1 MKSPEETR
9 RKRVRLLALV
19 AVLVLAAGLRYVIA
33 SSPPTYLESATVVF
47 SLPKSQ
53 TAPNAYIIF
62 ASSLIT
68 SGEAMSEIMQSP
80 QAQRKIREAGG
91 TAKVSLALVNLYDEE
106 YPNYGVPL
114 ATLTVSALDAAG
126 VHRTFAIA
134 SRLLHRLLAGLQ
146 SGVGVRPHNRIS
158 AQIIGDTGVAA
169 QPGSPKRVLAGLMIL
184 ALVTV
189 SALWNA
195 LDRRNARRQ
204 CPGRAPGAGYR
215 AGSLPELART

>member
-9 RKRVRLLALV
+9 RKCVRMLALA

-33 SSPPTYLESATVVF
+33 SSPPTYLESATVVLK
-47 SLPKSQ
+47 LPKSQ

-80 QAQRKIREAGG
+80 QAQRKIRAAGG

-114 ATLTVSALDAAG
+114 ATLTASALDAAG

-146 SGVGVRPHNRIS
+146 SGAGVRPHNRIS

-195 LDRRNARRQ
+195 LDRRNAQRQ
-204 CPGRAPGAGYR
+204 WRGRAAGAGYR
-215 AGSLPELART
+215 AGSPPELGST